1 MSDEKRQRDGEGSGI
16 GLRKVVSATALVS
29 AGACAGLVL
38 GALLD
43 APRLLLRSWLD
54 PVQVVELQSAAL
66 SSADEVSL
74 TEFAAIQREPLPAV
88 GASASHSMD
97 RTPERS
103 DPAAGAATPVRRSGP
118 VVQVRAYNERSAAEA
133 FVGELRALGFDAF
146 VSRTR
151 PRSGSRLRVRIAPR
165 SGEPVSRLAGRL
177 EALGY
182 ETWTTSE

>member
-103 DPAAGAATPVRRSGP
+103 DPAAGAATAVRRS
-118 VVQVRAYNERSAAEA
+118 
-133 FVGELRALGFDAF
+133 
-146 VSRTR
+146 
-151 PRSGSRLRVRIAPR
+151 
-165 SGEPVSRLAGRL
+165 
-177 EALGY
+177 
-182 ETWTTSE
+182 